1 MGIYKVVNKSID
13 YEPNLVSHCF
23 ILLER
28 CEKLSVNPESDE
40 YHLAYKEYHSVKAIL
55 QSKVFGRGGGVI
67 GW

>member
-28 CEKLSVNPESDE
+28 CEKLSVNPKSDE
-40 YHLAYKEYHSVKAIL
+40 YHLAYKEYHSVKALL
-55 QSKVFGRGGGVI
+55 QSKVLKGGV
-67 GW
+67 GGVGP